1 MRNLTSAAKAKSL
14 RCCMLTSAA
23 AGEYKIASKWRIR
36 GIEPLSALCRADAAR
51 RVRFVPTAN
60 LSGPDQPNKRVL
72 DLTRGSST
80 KLSINVLSVP
90 CRYVESSRMVAMK
103 REKKLCFL
111 TASHLLAVAIGRT
124 EFNFKMYRPQ
134 KRLSSGR
141 PVAVQLRFVA
151 TSLLMSPSK
160 GGELSWTPPRHR

>member
-1 MRNLTSAAKAKSL
+1 
-14 RCCMLTSAA
+14 MLHAHERR
-23 AGEYKIASKWRIR
+23 GRREYKIASKWRIR

-90 CRYVESSRMVAMK
+90 CRYVESSRCIGHK
-103 REKKLCFL
+103 TLKLRS
-111 TASHLLAVAIGRT
+111 TRRGT
-124 EFNFKMYRPQ
+124 
-134 KRLSSGR
+134 
-141 PVAVQLRFVA
+141 VAVCCDVA
-151 TSLLMSPSK
+151 FDVASK